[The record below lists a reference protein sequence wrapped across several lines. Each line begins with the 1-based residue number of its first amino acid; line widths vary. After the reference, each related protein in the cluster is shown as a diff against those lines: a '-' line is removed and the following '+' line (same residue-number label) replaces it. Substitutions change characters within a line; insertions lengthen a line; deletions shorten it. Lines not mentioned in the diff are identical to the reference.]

1 MIDDPRSRRLATVGP
16 VRTSKDGERDEMTD
30 TIGELR
36 NALELDGSG
45 DWDGAHRIV
54 QEIES
59 TDSYWI
65 HAYLHRKEG
74 DLANSQYWYRRAG
87 KTMPEYGLD
96 QEWNELH
103 DHIRSKSQHS

>member
-1 MIDDPRSRRLATVGP
+1 MAEIIS
-16 VRTSKDGERDEMTD
+16 
-30 TIGELR
+30 ELR
-36 NALELDGSG
+36 NALELDRNG

-74 DLANSQYWYRRAG
+74 DLANAEYWYRRAA
-87 KTMPEYGLD
+87 KPRPDYGLD
-96 QEWNELH
+96 REWNELH
-103 DHIRSKSQHS
+103 EYIQEKPQHT